1 MSSLKNFL
9 LEKALRSSARIYL
22 PEINDKRVNEAASEL
37 VKLGFNIINHELIN
51 DKLDIYKNIISK
63 KKFTFNW
70 SDKMKDEFLSSSLNY
85 GLAALENNDI
95 DFLVAGADHS
105 TSDVL
110 KSAIRIIGVEKKTN
124 WISSSFFMISPNDNF
139 SYTFSDCGVIP
150 EPNSQQ
156 LCSIAH
162 EASKLHRLLSDEEP
176 VVAFLSFS
184 SKGSA
189 EHYKCKKVREEHKL
203 FSEKYPNIVSDG
215 EIQFDA
221 AVNKSVSVKK
231 GSSINGQ
238 ANVFIFPDLDSANI
252 AYKITQYLGGYQALG
267 PLLQGL
273 NKPVHD
279 LSRGCSVDD
288 IIYVSSIA
296 AIQKI

>member
-1 MSSLKNFL
+1 M
-9 LEKALRSSARIYL
+9 
-22 PEINDKRVNEAASEL
+22 
-37 VKLGFNIINHELIN
+37 
-51 DKLDIYKNIISK
+51 
-63 KKFTFNW
+63 
-70 SDKMKDEFLSSSLNY
+70 
-85 GLAALENNDI
+85 
-95 DFLVAGADHS
+95 
-105 TSDVL
+105 
-110 KSAIRIIGVEKKTN
+110 
-124 WISSSFFMISPNDNF
+124 
-139 SYTFSDCGVIP
+139 
-150 EPNSQQ
+150 
-156 LCSIAH
+156 
-162 EASKLHRLLSDEEP
+162 HRLLSDEEP

-189 EHYKCKKVREEHKL
+189 EHYKCKKVREAHKL

-296 AIQKI
+296 AIQKNNYKN